1 MENITR
7 KNIRFPI
14 MHDSYIHA
22 CKDVQDNVKE
32 FVINLFINQNVGS
45 ADLQNKR

>member
-1 MENITR
+1 
-7 KNIRFPI
+7 

-45 ADLQNKR
+45 ADLQKKDNVKENKLKRES